1 MNVEELRSTADFRR
15 VNKQMRRR
23 VVKLTFGNSV
33 VHVTRAGGM
42 FKARFAGGKD
52 STFGADSAQ
61 ALQRLQR
68 LPLMV
73 AANVRFKA
81 CDIEADR
88 RERALER
95 ALERA
100 IAKADRRSG
109 R

>member
-1 MNVEELRSTADFRR
+1 MSVELLTSTSDLRR
-15 VNKQMRRR
+15 VQKQMRRR
-23 VVKLTFGNSV
+23 LVKLLFEGREVLMAST
-33 VHVTRAGGM
+33 GGVYR
-42 FKARFAGGKD
+42 ARFAGGRD
-52 STFGADSAQ
+52 RAFGANPSE